1 MKVQLIV
8 VQGKPEGKMIPLAGP
23 KFKIGRG
30 ETCNLRPNSEEVSRE
45 HAEFAVSAE
54 TVQVCDLG
62 SRNGTLVNGKRL
74 NAKEPCTLKDSDL
87 IQIGPLTFAISI
99 QGAPVPA
106 AVKGQAKAP
115 AKPKPASPDEISHA
129 DIESWLVS
137 DAASTPPERPSG
149 IYGGDTQT
157 MKAYKAGPAGETKSA
172 DETADDTEGLIDDE
186 SETADEVETIS
197 DEEEAAPE
205 ELVDES
211 NPFYVAKK
219 QKSEPPATAK
229 KPAKDSSDAASDI
242 LRRLM
247 ERKRPH

>member
-8 VQGKPEGKMIPLAGP
+8 VQGKPEGKMIPLVGP

-45 HAEFAVSAE
+45 HAEFTISADQ
-54 TVQVCDLG
+54 VQICDLG
-62 SRNGTLVNGKRL
+62 SRNGTLLNGKRL
-74 NAKEPCTLKDSDL
+74 DPKEPHALKDSDL
-87 IQIGPLTFAISI
+87 VQIGPLTFAISI
-99 QGAPVPA
+99 QGVPVPVA
-106 AVKGQAKAP
+106 AKGQVKAP
-115 AKPKPASPDEISHA
+115 PKPVSPDEISHA

-137 DAASTPPERPSG
+137 DASSAPPDRPSG

-157 MKAYKAGPAGETKSA
+157 MKAYKAGPEAKSQAG
-172 DETADDTEGLIDDE
+172 DEATDEAEGVVDDE
-186 SETADEVETIS
+186 SETRDEVETIS
-197 DEEEAAPE
+197 DEEEPAPE

-211 NPFYVAKK
+211 NPFYAAKK
-219 QKSEPPATAK
+219 QKSEPPAAK

-247 ERKRPH
+247 ERRRPH